1 MRGDIREKQLS
12 VAAPLSP
19 PDRTH
24 RKERDVPVPMFFNR
38 YAPPAAPREP
48 VAARC
53 ILALNAN
60 RSCNS
65 RFLADNQLAEV
76 VFEGDRRR

>member
-1 MRGDIREKQLS
+1 MRGDIREKQLT
-12 VAAPLSP
+12 VAVPLSP

-38 YAPPAAPREP
+38 DAPAAAPQEP

-53 ILALNAN
+53 GLTLNAN

-76 VFEGDRRR
+76 FLEAGRGR